1 MWTRNLRF
9 LRTGTEAL
17 VLCIH
22 DFFDISTTPFDAMD
36 ITGLSHVSV
45 QQQEPSPSP
54 RSAATMPP
62 VPRMDLVIPDIDD
75 TIMDT
80 VMDSQD
86 KDEGWAHYEH
96 PVSPRKKSSA
106 VPVIIVSRIRAESGD
121 YTNTWDVAREE
132 DGDDGPSHT

>member
-1 MWTRNLRF
+1 MTSLTSLLHRFTQWTSLGSHMSASSNKNHHHLQDVEKAERGGPEPTSRP
-9 LRTGTEAL
+9 
-17 VLCIH
+17 
-22 DFFDISTTPFDAMD
+22 TT
-36 ITGLSHVSV
+36 
-45 QQQEPSPSP
+45 
-54 RSAATMPP
+54 AATIPP
-62 VPRMDLVIPDIDD
+62 VPRMDLVIPDIED

-121 YTNTWDVAREE
+121 YTNTWDVAREG